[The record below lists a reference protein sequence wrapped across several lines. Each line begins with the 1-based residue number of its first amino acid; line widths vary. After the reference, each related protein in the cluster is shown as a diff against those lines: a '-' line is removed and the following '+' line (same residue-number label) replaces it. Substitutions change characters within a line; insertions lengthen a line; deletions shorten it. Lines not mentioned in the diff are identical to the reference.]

1 MRCYVCHEDTGD
13 GWIDYKDD
21 SRNVDHISVYT
32 CSACLCSVTITFPS
46 QVYIDEVDAFLAR
59 PHLRLVRKGDIE

>member
-1 MRCYVCHEDTGD
+1 M
-13 GWIDYKDD
+13 YK
-21 SRNVDHISVYT
+21 RQVYT

-59 PHLRLVRKGDIE
+59 PHLRLVKEGDIE